1 MEKLLWFKKVLE
13 NEFEVMVDEKQI
25 SYEGNELYLD
35 EIDESLIPKEFS
47 MGLPPSLLFET
58 MVFDD
63 EEETE
68 WIGVIAMHPE
78 TKEWCLQVILKDGE
92 PVLRKRIEKENRND

>member
-1 MEKLLWFKKVLE
+1 MEKLLWFKQVLE
-13 NEFEVMVDEKQI
+13 NEFDVKVDEKQI

-47 MGLPPSLLFET
+47 MGLAPSLLFET

-63 EEETE
+63 EEGTE
-68 WIGVIAMHPE
+68 WIGVIALHPE
-78 TKEWCLQVILKDGE
+78 TNEWCLQVILKDGE